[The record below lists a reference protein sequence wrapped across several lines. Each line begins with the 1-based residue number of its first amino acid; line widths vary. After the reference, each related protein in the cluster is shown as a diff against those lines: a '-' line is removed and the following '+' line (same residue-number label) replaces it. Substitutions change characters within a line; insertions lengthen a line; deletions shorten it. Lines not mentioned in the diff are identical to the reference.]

1 MDIINK
7 ILELL
12 ESNNRSQKELTDY
25 LGIEKS
31 IFSAWK
37 SGKSQSYKKYIDK
50 IAQYFDVSTD
60 FLTGKSKYRNIQEI
74 KKYNWGIYDSGFEP
88 AFDFAELLIPIK
100 KARVITT
107 DELGKA
113 INVDEK
119 TMENVL
125 NGLLPITYKQAEDLC
140 KVLNTD
146 VSQVLFD
153 NGYYQGNVPDEYKNR
168 VKEWELRQKGIGN
181 ISIYEAYDNLHPIQ
195 LKKIPLLGEIACG
208 EPIWA
213 DEDKEHY
220 VMADMDIDA
229 DFCLTAKGDSMVN
242 ARINNGDIV
251 FIKQM
256 TLVQNGEIAAVIID
270 NEATL
275 KRVYYYPDKNKL
287 VLNPENPAYEPL
299 IYINEELDTVRIL
312 GKAVYFMSAL

>member
-1 MDIINK
+1 M
-7 ILELL
+7 
-12 ESNNRSQKELTDY
+12 
-25 LGIEKS
+25 
-31 IFSAWK
+31 
-37 SGKSQSYKKYIDK
+37 
-50 IAQYFDVSTD
+50 
-60 FLTGKSKYRNIQEI
+60 
-74 KKYNWGIYDSGFEP
+74 
-88 AFDFAELLIPIK
+88 PIG
-100 KARVITT
+100 
-107 DELGKA
+107 D
-113 INVDEK
+113 
-119 TMENVL
+119 
-125 NGLLPITYKQAEDLC
+125 
-140 KVLNTD
+140 
-146 VSQVLFD
+146 
-153 NGYYQGNVPDEYKNR
+153 R
-168 VKEWELRQKGIGN
+168 VKELRLKKGLTQEALAEKLGYKSKSSVAHIENGRDIPRSMIVQLSEILDTTPAYLMGWEDSEGSLFNK
-181 ISIYEAYDNLHPIQ
+181 YDNIHPIQ

-213 DEDKEHY
+213 DENKEHY

-256 TLVQNGEIAAVIID
+256 PLVQNGEIAAVIID

-299 IYINEELDTVRIL
+299 IYINEELDSVRIL